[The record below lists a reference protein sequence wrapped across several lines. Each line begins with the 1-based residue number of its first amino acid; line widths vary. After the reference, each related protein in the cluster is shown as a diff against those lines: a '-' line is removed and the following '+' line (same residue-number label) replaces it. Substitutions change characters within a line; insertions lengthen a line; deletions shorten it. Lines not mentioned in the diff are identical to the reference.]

1 MGHKSNKQSVSL
13 LQFLD
18 LKLFLWPQLIN
29 NIFLFF
35 KGRLLVMMISVSLHS
50 VMLADRLQ
58 PLE

>member
-18 LKLFLWPQLIN
+18 LKLLLWPQLIN
-29 NIFLFF
+29 DAFLFF
-35 KGRLLVMMISVSLHS
+35 KGCLLAMMISVSLHS